1 MTDKTLAVLK
11 KSGLYTVGVFT
22 HFGLYSTSLP
32 RETEFDAIK
41 SVGGE
46 NLPRSSN
53 SEHARTLEIILAVYN
68 GDEKVPVDQVKLD
81 LTGLT
86 QKQVRVVEEALKIP
100 RGTTITYGELAKKAG
115 LPNAARFVGNVM
127 KVNRH
132 YPLVP
137 CHRVVSS
144 SGLGGYG
151 PGLELKIA
159 FLKREGAFAD

>member
-1 MTDKTLAVLK
+1 MTDRTLAVLK
-11 KSGLYTVGVFT
+11 KNGLYTVGVFT
-22 HFGLYSTSLP
+22 PSGLYATSIP
-32 RETEFDAIK
+32 RESEIGAIK

-46 NLPRSSN
+46 NLPRSSVK
-53 SEHARTLEIILAVYN
+53 EHQRTLEIILAVYN
-68 GDEKVPVDQVKLD
+68 GDENVPVDQVKLD
-81 LTGLT
+81 FTGLT

-100 RGTTITYGELAKKAG
+100 RGTTITYGGLAKKAG

-127 KVNRH
+127 KSNRH

-151 PGLELKIA
+151 PGLEAKIA